1 MRVAALAARSVT
13 RAASTSA
20 PAPPALTAVAL
31 EARLRASPSLSPLAH
46 VRCVDTS
53 GGCGAFFSVLAV
65 SEQFERMPP
74 VSSALVGVKQFFVCS
89 LFFASSGTTLAP
101 LLPPPFLPAVARSP
115 LGDGCAG

>member
-1 MRVAALAARSVT
+1 
-13 RAASTSA
+13 
-20 PAPPALTAVAL
+20 VAL

-74 VSSALVGVKQFFVCS
+74 VSSALVGVKQFFSCAS
-89 LFFASSGTTLAP
+89 LLFFACSGTTLAP